1 MRQEGK
7 PSPTLS
13 SDYDPGLLF
22 RPKLVINGW
31 KLIKVFLTFR
41 CRSRRLRRQ
50 FDAEHNGQTPEQR
63 MLLETVFDEAVT
75 AFQSVLEPQRPP
87 PRTPSRRPEVAEKA
101 TQIRQPP
108 NSPDSV
114 ANPTVTF
121 TFDHIND
128 SDGFESDVPPPPP
141 NPAPKVTV
149 ASAEV
154 TAEAAATVTPG
165 GLQRLRRGR
174 RSLRKRPRKPSFK
187 AHRVPPKFSCC
198 EDADDEASSSGDDH
212 DQVDSAASIDLVK
225 LQRISIDDDED
236 SSSSSSSCSE
246 EIFADSSGL
255 QLRLKVLSEAQR
267 TVEEAASVVTDWAK
281 VGAELRSIADKFGD
295 EAEGHHHP
303 GHVDEVDGE
312 GRRVVARHEVDVV
325 SLVNLMLPFSVPQS
339 LWSALVSYAAWKIFK
354 RFQ

>member
-1 MRQEGK
+1 M
-7 PSPTLS
+7 
-13 SDYDPGLLF
+13 
-22 RPKLVINGW
+22 
-31 KLIKVFLTFR
+31 KVFLTYR

-50 FDAEHNGQTPEQR
+50 FDAEHSGQSPEQR

-75 AFQSVLEPQRPP
+75 AFQSVLEPQPQ
-87 PRTPSRRPEVAEKA
+87 RTPSRRRPEVAEKA

-114 ANPTVTF
+114 AHPAVTF

-141 NPAPKVTV
+141 NPASPKVTV
-149 ASAEV
+149 ACAEV
-154 TAEAAATVTPG
+154 TAEATSS

-198 EDADDEASSSGDDH
+198 EDADDEASSSGDDQ
-212 DQVDSAASIDLVK
+212 DQVDSAAASIDLAK
-225 LQRISIDDDED
+225 LQRISIDDDEYD
-236 SSSSSSSCSE
+236 SSSTCSE

-295 EAEGHHHP
+295 EADPGH
-303 GHVDEVDGE
+303 HVDEVDGE

>member
-1 MRQEGK
+1 M
-7 PSPTLS
+7 
-13 SDYDPGLLF
+13 
-22 RPKLVINGW
+22 
-31 KLIKVFLTFR
+31 KVFLTYR

-50 FDAEHNGQTPEQR
+50 FDAEHSGQSPEQR

-87 PRTPSRRPEVAEKA
+87 PARTPSRRRPEVAEKA

-114 ANPTVTF
+114 AHPAAVTF

-141 NPAPKVTV
+141 NPAVPKVTV

-154 TAEAAATVTPG
+154 TAEATSS

-198 EDADDEASSSGDDH
+198 EDADDEASSSGDDQ
-212 DQVDSAASIDLVK
+212 DQVDSAAASIDLVK
-225 LQRISIDDDED
+225 LQRISIDDDEYD
-236 SSSSSSSCSE
+236 SSSTCSE

-267 TVEEAASVVTDWAK
+267 TVEDAASVVTDWAK

-295 EAEGHHHP
+295 EADPGH
-303 GHVDEVDGE
+303 HVDEVDGE

>member
-1 MRQEGK
+1 M
-7 PSPTLS
+7 
-13 SDYDPGLLF
+13 
-22 RPKLVINGW
+22 
-31 KLIKVFLTFR
+31 KVFLTCR

-50 FDAEHNGQTPEQR
+50 FDAEHSGQSPEQR

-75 AFQSVLEPQRPP
+75 AFQSVLPR
-87 PRTPSRRPEVAEKA
+87 PRTPSIRRPEVAEKA

-114 ANPTVTF
+114 AHPAAVTF

-128 SDGFESDVPPPPP
+128 SDGFESDVPPRPP
-141 NPAPKVTV
+141 NPAAPKVTV

-154 TAEAAATVTPG
+154 TAEATSS

-198 EDADDEASSSGDDH
+198 EDADDEASSSGDDQ
-212 DQVDSAASIDLVK
+212 DQVDSAAASIDLVK
-225 LQRISIDDDED
+225 LQRISIDDDEYD
-236 SSSSSSSCSE
+236 SSSTTTSE
-246 EIFADSSGL
+246 EIFTDSSGL

-267 TVEEAASVVTDWAK
+267 TVEDAASVVTDWAK

-295 EAEGHHHP
+295 EADPGH
-303 GHVDEVDGE
+303 HVDEVDGE